1 MVKKRQISQNSHG
14 STKVASG
21 TFLQQDH
28 QHCQVQALELQ
39 HTNNASI
46 PFENVKS
53 ENSDDKVKKLEKFN
67 HSLNANL
74 EEAILELKDKSKTI
88 YELNEK
94 TDILLGEL
102 VDENKELIIIIIG
115 GHLQVVKK
123 QA

>member
-1 MVKKRQISQNSHG
+1 MKIRNLLLLLL
-14 STKVASG
+14 A
-21 TFLQQDH
+21 
-28 QHCQVQALELQ
+28 
-39 HTNNASI
+39 
-46 PFENVKS
+46 KS

-88 YELNEK
+88 YELNKK
-94 TDILLGEL
+94 TDILLDEL
-102 VDENKELIIIIIG
+102 VDENKELIIIIIIG